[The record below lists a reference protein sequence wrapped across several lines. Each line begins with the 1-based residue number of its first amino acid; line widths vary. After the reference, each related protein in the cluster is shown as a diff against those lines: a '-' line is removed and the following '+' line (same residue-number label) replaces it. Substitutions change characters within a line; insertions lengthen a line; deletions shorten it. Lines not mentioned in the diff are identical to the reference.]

1 MSVKGFCLVLRIFC
15 LMYKW
20 ELLRQ
25 SKNVRV
31 IILYSIYMAFIK
43 KKIYVVKYIIEIRTQ
58 KYRWSG
64 VHGLM
69 EREKAGWLDRS
80 FHPISLKFGLSK
92 KHFSCYISNLLNS
105 TA

>member
-43 KKIYVVKYIIEIRTQ
+43 KKDL
-58 KYRWSG
+58 SG
-64 VHGLM
+64 
-69 EREKAGWLDRS
+69 
-80 FHPISLKFGLSK
+80 
-92 KHFSCYISNLLNS
+92 
-105 TA
+105 